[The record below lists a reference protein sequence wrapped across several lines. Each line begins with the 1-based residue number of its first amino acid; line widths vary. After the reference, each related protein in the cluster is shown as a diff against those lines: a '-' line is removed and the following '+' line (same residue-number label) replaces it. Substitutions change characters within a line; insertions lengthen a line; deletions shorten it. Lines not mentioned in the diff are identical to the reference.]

1 MFKFIHTSFII
12 IFGKENGMKGKK
24 ILTAFLLNL
33 GFSIIEIFG
42 GIFSGSIAILSDAF
56 HDFGDALSIA
66 LSFFLERKSGKKAD
80 SKYTFGYARFS
91 TLGAFITNLSLLIGS
106 IGIIVASV
114 HRLFEPVEVKS
125 DIMIILAVI
134 GIIVNLFATLVVS
147 KGDNLNHKAI
157 SFHMLEDV
165 LGWVAV
171 LVGAIIMKITEFA
184 YLDSILS
191 IVFSTFIFIH
201 SLKDIKKI
209 TELFLLKVPKS
220 IELKKL
226 EKEIE
231 KIKGVISVHHLHIW
245 SMDETNHCATMH
257 VVCGDNEEE
266 IKKNIKEKI
275 RDFGIIHATMETERE
290 TDNCCE
296 KECKGFC
303 VSKHHH
309 HHH

>member
-1 MFKFIHTSFII
+1 
-12 IFGKENGMKGKK
+12 MKGKK

-66 LSFFLERKSGKKAD
+66 LSFFLERKSGEKAD

-91 TLGAFITNLSLLIGS
+91 TLGALITNLSLLIGS
-106 IGIIVASV
+106 IGIIIASV
-114 HRLFEPVEVKS
+114 HRLFEPVEIKS
-125 DIMIILAVI
+125 EIMIILAII
-134 GIIVNLFATLVVS
+134 GVVVNLLATLVVS
-147 KGDNLNHKAI
+147 RGDNLNHKAI

-171 LVGAIIMKITEFA
+171 LVGAIIMRITGFA

-191 IVFSTFIFIH
+191 IVFSIFIFIH

-275 RDFGIIHATMETERE
+275 RDFGITHATIETERE